1 MSLLERIYFF
11 HDELRRNRFPN
22 SRTLIEEFEI
32 SLPTARRDIAY
43 LRDRLLAPL
52 LFDAKKNGFY
62 YSDDSFNLPFENS
75 PRIVFLLGM
84 LNRLAEES
92 GLSGLAEI
100 KQLEEKLIS
109 MIPQGERLITDS
121 IGCEWIE
128 VEYPD
133 PEIFDV
139 IIEAIVTKSQ
149 LLINYQSLHKQQT
162 SRLVE
167 PNKLINYQGRW
178 YLLAWCTLRED
189 HRIFHLARIISSE
202 VGERIALHKLEPPED
217 LNRSFGIFKGSPL
230 YHAEIM
236 FTGFAA
242 NLIKNQFWHRDQKI
256 EDTDEGIIMRLPVR
270 DDREIMMKILQYGS
284 QARVLKPAH
293 LRKKIAKEVQR
304 MYRFAATET

>member
-92 GLSGLAEI
+92 GLSGLPEI

-133 PEIFDV
+133 PETFDV

-202 VGERIALHKLEPPED
+202 VGERIALHQLEPPED

-293 LRKKIAKEVQR
+293 LREKIAKEVQR